1 MRYSYGTNDSYTTN
15 SRSVS
20 VPQLASIIKRD
31 VEYGKW
37 NIYEGGEADSITAH
51 CRYQR
56 KGFAFHSHL
65 LIILNYFDFQQY
77 LENIH
82 VHSPKK
88 HFFIHFPLK
97 YLIFLKGKHIKKNRY
112 E

>member
-37 NIYEGGEADSITAH
+37 NIYEGGRENSVTAH
-51 CRYQR
+51 CRYQK

-65 LIILNYFDFQQY
+65 LIYGKKEEFKR
-77 LENIH
+77 LE
-82 VHSPKK
+82 K
-88 HFFIHFPLK
+88 
-97 YLIFLKGKHIKKNRY
+97 LIQDYIKVIPRKF
-112 E
+112 